1 MADAR
6 LRQAGSDLT
15 PICFSVGASLLAN
28 EITAV
33 DLIDRG
39 AAFASR
45 PAPTGFD
52 VLTNNP
58 AEPISFSYSQK
69 YTFLLPR
76 EAERDLSG
84 KSPKHS
90 LASQ

>member
-1 MADAR
+1 MPSWK
-6 LRQAGSDLT
+6 QSDT
-15 PICFSVGASLLAN
+15 SFAVFVGASLLAN
-28 EITAV
+28 EIAAV
-33 DLIDRG
+33 YLIDRG

-45 PAPTGFD
+45 LAPTGFG

-69 YTFLLPR
+69 YMLLLPR